1 MSHPDPAPRESW
13 GPEDDEVRRIVVVG
27 GGPAAHR
34 CVTELRK
41 LGFAGSVIMVA
52 AEPVP
57 PYDRTLLSKDNLAD
71 GGPGIVAMAPP
82 GTYESLGI
90 TVLVGRAAV
99 GLHGRERIVRLSDGT
114 HLEYDRLVLAVGGAP
129 ILPRALA
136 APGVLTMRTAED
148 VAPARDALERSRHV
162 VVIGGG
168 FIGGE
173 IAAAA
178 TAFGCGVSLV
188 EACDVPLRSVLGP
201 EVGALVADLH
211 RCNGVD
217 LRCGVPA
224 ESVTEEAGG
233 YRVVLGDGAELQCD
247 SVVVGVGMRP
257 STEWLRPSGI
267 EMNGAIR
274 TDAECRTSLPGVL
287 AAGDCARW
295 WSTRYATYCH
305 VEHWD
310 TAGKHGA
317 AAARAALGRP
327 ARFDPIPFFWS
338 DQYDVKYQWAGHAPT
353 WDAVEVSGSGP
364 ADFSARYRAGGR
376 LAAVFVANRPK
387 EFGQLRRELVDPADR
402 SEKDDME
409 VVAQ

>member
-1 MSHPDPAPRESW
+1 MSHP
-13 GPEDDEVRRIVVVG
+13 EVRRIVVVG

-34 CVTELRK
+34 CVLELRK
-41 LGFAGSVIMVA
+41 IGFLGSLTMVT

-57 PYDRTLLSKDNLAD
+57 PYDRTLLSKDNLVD
-71 GGPGIVAMAPP
+71 GGAGITAMAPP
-82 GTYESLGI
+82 GTYESLDI
-90 TVLVGRAAV
+90 TVLVGRTAV
-99 GLHGRERIVRLSDGT
+99 GLDSRERTIGLSDGT
-114 HLEYDRLVLAVGGAP
+114 QLEYDRLVLAVGGAP

-136 APGVLTMRTAED
+136 APGVLTMRTAAD
-148 VAPARDALERSRHV
+148 VPATRDALERSRHV

-178 TAFGCGVSLV
+178 TASGCGVSLV

-211 RCNGVD
+211 RAKGVD
-217 LRCGVPA
+217 VRCGVQA
-224 ESVTEEAGG
+224 ESVTAEAGG
-233 YRVVLGDGAELQCD
+233 HRVVLGDGSELHCD

-267 EMNGAIR
+267 EMNGAIH

-295 WSTRYATYCH
+295 WSTRYGAYCH

-338 DQYDVKYQWAGHAPT
+338 DQYDVKYQWAGHAAG
-353 WDAVEVSGSGP
+353 WDAVEISGSGF
-364 ADFSARYRAGGR
+364 AEFTARYRAGGR
-376 LAAVFVANRPK
+376 LVAVFVANRPK
-387 EFGQLRRELVDPADR
+387 EFGQLRRELVDAAKR
-402 SEKDDME
+402 AEKDDME
-409 VVAQ
+409 VVAR

>member
-1 MSHPDPAPRESW
+1 MSHP
-13 GPEDDEVRRIVVVG
+13 EVRRVVVVG

-41 LGFAGSVIMVA
+41 LGFAGSVTMVS

-71 GGPGIVAMAPP
+71 GGPGIVAMAAP
-82 GTYESLGI
+82 GTYESLDI
-90 TVLVGRAAV
+90 SVLVGRAAV
-99 GLHGRERIVRLSDGT
+99 TLDGRERIVRLSDGT
-114 HLEYDRLVLAVGGAP
+114 LLEYDRLVLAVGGAP

-136 APGVLTMRTAED
+136 APGVLTMRRAED

-178 TAFGCGVSLV
+178 TAFGCAVSLV

-201 EVGALVADLH
+201 EVGSLVADLH
-211 RCNGVD
+211 RAKGVD

-224 ESVTEEAGG
+224 QSVTEDAGG
-233 YRVVLGDGAELQCD
+233 YRVVLGDGSELRCD

-267 EMNGAIR
+267 EMDGAIR
-274 TDAECRTSLPGVL
+274 TDAECRTSLPGVF

-295 WSTRYATYCH
+295 WSARYGAYCH

-353 WDAVEVSGSGP
+353 WDAVEISGSG
-364 ADFSARYRAGGR
+364 AAEFTARYRVGGR
-376 LAAVFVANRPK
+376 LAGVFVANRPK
-387 EFGQLRRELVDPADR
+387 EFGQLRRDLVDAAKR
-402 SEKDDME
+402 SEKDDKE
-409 VVAQ
+409 VVAL